1 MRHLPERFV
10 QPLTRILDEYEE
22 WLRNSNKTRSQKDLA
37 KYFLDN
43 IKESL
48 QKKHYDKQI
57 NNKGFAITKSS
68 LGHK

>member
-22 WLRNSNKTRSQKDLA
+22 WLCNSNKTRSQKDIA
-37 KYFLDN
+37 KYYLAN

-48 QKKHYDKQI
+48 KKKH
-57 NNKGFAITKSS
+57 
-68 LGHK
+68 L

>member
-1 MRHLPERFV
+1 MRHLPEKFV

-22 WLRNSNKTRSQKDLA
+22 WLRNSNKTRAQKDLA

-48 QKKHYDKQI
+48 KKKHLKKKD
-57 NNKGFAITKSS
+57 
-68 LGHK
+68 L